1 MNKLISSILFLL
13 VVSTL
18 FLSSCDSKGKTFQI
32 KGEIISAEDQV
43 LYLEHRS
50 LAGIQM
56 MDSVKLKKNG
66 KFTFKES
73 APENPEFYQLRLGEQ
88 VIILAVDSVETFNI
102 EADGSNLY
110 GTYKIEPAILNEQI
124 KNVINMQRT
133 AKSDISTI
141 VAQHENKEIDDVTF
155 MENVD
160 SVLSVYKSYATK
172 VILGNP
178 SSAAAYYA
186 VFQKIDDYL
195 IFDPY
200 DKKDYSM
207 FGAVAT
213 SWSMYYPETARTKH
227 LYEFTM
233 NALRVRKQQDKQ
245 SDFMNNITVTDTQL
259 PDISL
264 MNVKGQKVSLSSFRG
279 KYVLLDFTAYK
290 SEFSLKHN
298 EILNKVY
305 NKYKSEGF
313 EIFQI
318 SFDSD
323 THFWKNVAVELP
335 WTTVHDPQS
344 INSMLLKNYNVRELP
359 TAYVLNKEGDLMNR
373 IEDFNDLDS
382 YIIQLP

>member
-1 MNKLISSILFLL
+1 
-13 VVSTL
+13 
-18 FLSSCDSKGKTFQI
+18 
-32 KGEIISAEDQV
+32 
-43 LYLEHRS
+43 
-50 LAGIQM
+50 
-56 MDSVKLKKNG
+56 
-66 KFTFKES
+66 
-73 APENPEFYQLRLGEQ
+73 
-88 VIILAVDSVETFNI
+88 
-102 EADGSNLY
+102 
-110 GTYKIEPAILNEQI
+110 
-124 KNVINMQRT
+124 
-133 AKSDISTI
+133 
-141 VAQHENKEIDDVTF
+141 
-155 MENVD
+155 
-160 SVLSVYKSYATK
+160 
-172 VILGNP
+172 
-178 SSAAAYYA
+178 
-186 VFQKIDDYL
+186 
-195 IFDPY
+195 
-200 DKKDYSM
+200 M

-213 SWSMYYPETARTKH
+213 SWGMYYPETARTKH

-233 NALRVRKQQDKQ
+233 NALRVRKQEDKQ

-298 EILNKVY
+298 EILNKAY
-305 NKYKSEGF
+305 NKYKSKGF

-382 YIIQLP
+382 YINQLP